1 MSKEYVYSD
10 YTYNSKNPLVRFS
23 HRKRF
28 STALYFILKENFKN
42 LLDYG
47 AGDGHFLKEVSKI
60 KTDIELVGFEP
71 IMDNTDSEKIK
82 YYSDVSD
89 IKDQK
94 YDVITCFEVL
104 EHFNSNAQNEILEN
118 IYNLLS
124 DDGVVIISVPIEIYF
139 PSFIKN
145 IIRIKYTKLDF
156 QYIKNILKALF
167 AMNIP
172 EIRNEEGY
180 IGTHLGFNYKKLELL
195 FKKYFKIMQKKNSP
209 MEYLPVIVNSQVFY
223 KLKKNSSNCS

>member
-10 YTYNSKNPLVRFS
+10 YTYNSRNPLVKFS

-28 STALYFILKENFKN
+28 LTAVNFILKENFKN

-71 IMDNTDSEKIK
+71 IMDNIDSEKIK
-82 YYSDVSD
+82 YYSDVSE
-89 IKDQK
+89 IKGQK
-94 YDVITCFEVL
+94 YDIITCFEVL
-104 EHFNSNAQNEILEN
+104 EHFNSNGQNEILEN

-124 DDGVVIISVPIEIYF
+124 DNGVVIISVPIEIYF

-145 IIRIKYTKLDF
+145 VVRIKYTKLDF
-156 QYIKNILKALF
+156 QYTWIILLSAP
-167 AMNIP
+167 P
-172 EIRNEEGY
+172 ENKK
-180 IGTHLGFNYKKLELL
+180 TH
-195 FKKYFKIMQKKNSP
+195 I
-209 MEYLPVIVNSQVFY
+209 
-223 KLKKNSSNCS
+223 

>member
-1 MSKEYVYSD
+1 MPKEYVYSD
-10 YTYNSKNPLVRFS
+10 YTYNSRNPLVRFS

-28 STALYFILKENFKN
+28 LTALNFILKEKFDN

-60 KTDIELVGFEP
+60 KTDIELAGFEP
-71 IMDNTDSEKIK
+71 VMNNTDSEGIK

-89 IKDQK
+89 IKGQK
-94 YDVITCFEVL
+94 YGVITCFEVL
-104 EHFNSNAQNEILEN
+104 EHFNSNGQNEILEN

-180 IGTHLGFNYKKLELL
+180 IGTHLGFNYKKLEAL
-195 FKKYFKIMQKKNSP
+195 FKKHFEILQKRNSP
-209 MEYLPVIVNSQVFY
+209 LEYLPIITNSQVFY
-223 KLKKNSSNCS
+223 KLKKK